1 MLSIPQRRQVL
12 ILADDQSIR
21 NLFLLMKELAS
32 VKAVE
37 GSVSTAAAIMDR
49 EKYEAIILDLRC
61 SGSRSTGAP
70 GSITRVQHSITDRVL
85 QVSAEADNPETL
97 DVVERYLLSRLPGGL
112 LWFGGRH
119 HHRMRLRAVL

>member
-61 SGSRSTGAP
+61 SGSRSTGEP
-70 GSITRVQHSITDRVL
+70 SPITMVQHSITDRVL